1 LAGDDFME
9 ISNKKLPLEQFFAE
23 RQEVLKMWPTGSEVD
38 LEDAFHYHRAQG
50 LGKNMAAAL
59 QKAHAEGRVLIALRA
74 GKPTVE
80 RQIEDLLC
88 VQEAGADLLPVTV
101 DSYSRNLRFKD
112 VENALQA
119 GKDIN
124 GYPVVNH
131 GVKGGHR
138 IMEAVGRPVTVKH
151 GSTDARLVAE
161 IAFASGMSDLN
172 GNIYSWGL
180 TYNKNVSLVSIL
192 KVQQY
197 IDRLAGHYAE
207 NGIII
212 AREQGGGQGPGNF
225 RVPCISL
232 SNTILGAL
240 ISAGQ
245 GVKATQTAYGQG
257 TNLVQDV
264 ASLKMLRKLGEEYF
278 QKYGFGDVQLT
289 TIFHQ
294 WMGAFPEKPE
304 EAMGVI
310 CLGATTGVLG
320 GADQIVVKST
330 QEGVGVPS
338 KEANAAGVAATK
350 KVIDILG
357 KQRMPDSE
365 QLQEEMEIIEAE
377 TRAIIDAVLEMGDG
391 DPALGTLKGI
401 ETGIVEVPFTPSI
414 YNYGKAILVRDAN
427 GAYRFLDAGN
437 LPLPKRV
444 LAYHR
449 RMIDERSRM
458 EGGRPPYEMVLDDV
472 YAMLSVKE
480 GK

>member
-1 LAGDDFME
+1 ME
-9 ISNKKLPLEQFFAE
+9 ITNQKMPLERFWEE
-23 RQEVLKMWPTGSEVD
+23 RQEVLGMWPTGCEID
-38 LEDAFHYHRAQG
+38 LEDAFAYHRSQG
-50 LGKNMAAAL
+50 QAKNVAATL
-59 QKAHAEGRVLIALRA
+59 KKAHAEGRVLIALRA

-80 RQIEDLLC
+80 AQIEDLKYIE
-88 VQEAGADLLPVTV
+88 EAGADLLPVTV

-112 VENALQA
+112 VESALQA
-119 GKDIN
+119 RKDLN
-124 GYPVVNH
+124 GYPIVNH
-131 GVKGGHR
+131 GVRGGRR
-138 IMEAVGRPVTVKH
+138 IMEAVSRPVTLKH
-151 GSTDARLVAE
+151 GSIDARLAAE

-180 TYNKNVSLVSIL
+180 SYNKNVSLLSIL
-192 KVQQY
+192 RVQQY
-197 IDRLAGHYAE
+197 IDRLVGYYAE

-212 AREQGGGQGPGNF
+212 AREQGGGQGPGCF

-264 ASLKMLRKLGEEYF
+264 ASLRVLRKLSEEYF
-278 QKYGFGDVQLT
+278 IKYGFVDVDIT
-289 TIFHQ
+289 TILHQ
-294 WMGAFPEKPE
+294 WQGAFPEKAE

-310 CLGATTGVLG
+310 CLGAITGVMG
-320 GADQIVVKST
+320 GADQIVTKSV

-338 KEANAAGVAATK
+338 KEANAAGVLATK
-350 KVIDILG
+350 KIVSILG
-357 KQRMPDSE
+357 QQRMPDSAE
-365 QLQEEMEIIEAE
+365 LQEEMDIIEAE
-377 TRAIIDAVLEMGDG
+377 TRSIIDAVLDMGDG

-414 YNYGKAILVRDAN
+414 YNYGKAIPVRDVK
-427 GAYRFLDAGN
+427 GAYRFLEPGN

-444 LAYHR
+444 LEYHR
-449 RMIDERSRM
+449 QKLNERSRM

-472 YAMLSVKE
+472 YAMLTIKE
-480 GK
+480 VINVDE